1 MEVKMKERIV
11 KKFYD
16 GLEEGIIY
24 GRKCKECGAIE
35 FPPHYACNACG
46 YHETEWV
53 TLSGKGKL
61 HSCVL
66 PGPQTARKEYQ
77 AIGSY
82 CFGEI
87 ELEEG
92 TRFNGLIFGVSRKN
106 VAEITAQLPVPVKAM
121 IAQRDGFKTV
131 YFELD
136 L

>member
-16 GLEEGIIY
+16 GLEEGLIY

-35 FPPHYACNACG
+35 FPPHYACNTCG

-53 TLSGKGKL
+53 VLSGRGML

-66 PGPQTARKEYQ
+66 PGPQTARNEYKK
-77 AIGSY
+77 IGPY
-82 CFGEI
+82 CFGEV

-92 TRFNGLIFGVSRKN
+92 AHINALIFGVSKKN
-106 VAEITAQLPVPVKAM
+106 VQEISSKLPVPVKPL
-121 IAQRDGFKTV
+121 ITQKDGYKTL

-136 L
+136 V

>member
-1 MEVKMKERIV
+1 MQIKMKERIV

-35 FPPHYACNACG
+35 FPPHYACNTCG

-53 TLSGKGKL
+53 TLSGKAML

-77 AIGSY
+77 EIGPY
-82 CFGEI
+82 CFGEV

-92 TRFNGLIFGVSRKN
+92 ARINALIFGVSRKN
-106 VAEITAQLPVPVKAM
+106 VAEISAKLPVPVNAF

-131 YFELD
+131 YFKIQE
-136 L
+136 